1 MLVFS
6 TGRQNPPVSPAAS
19 FTPTYTSTR
28 FPAIRMAI
36 SRFLNDLL
44 GFRPRQLQVAALCL
58 RGESP
63 NLEVLL
69 VTSRSTKKHPPRWIL
84 PKGWP
89 IVGTDLAGS
98 ARQEAWEEAG
108 VRGRLNTDPVG
119 SYLHEYLQDGHLVRQ
134 VEVRVFRLD
143 QATLADDYPEA
154 GQRKRCWW
162 SLEDAAAAVEQPGLA
177 ELLRRLAR
185 TQRRPLTSETR

>member
-1 MLVFS
+1 
-6 TGRQNPPVSPAAS
+6 
-19 FTPTYTSTR
+19 
-28 FPAIRMAI
+28 MAI

-58 RGESP
+58 RGEGSK
-63 NLEVLL
+63 LEVLL
-69 VTSRSTKKHPPRWIL
+69 ITSRRARKRPPRWIL

-89 IVGTDLAGS
+89 IAGKDLAGS

-108 VRGRLNTDPVG
+108 VRGRLNTEPVG
-119 SYLHEYLQDGHLVRQ
+119 SYLHEYLQDGNLVRQ

-154 GQRKRCWW
+154 GQRERRWW
-162 SLEDAAAAVEQPGLA
+162 TLEDAASAVEQPGLA
-177 ELLRRLAR
+177 ELLRQLAR
-185 TQRRPLTSETR
+185 THRHALSSETR